1 MHPVPRRAL
10 FLFLVG
16 AIPGT
21 AQAQRIAE
29 VQIAPPFMRMVQ
41 DAQAQFV
48 ATVYDADGAPV
59 NVRIRW
65 TSSNIN
71 IATVDSA
78 GVVHAIWPGSVVV
91 TALVES
97 EGRRIV
103 ARAAVNVLRP
113 REQRTTTVYIPNV
126 PGAPNVPPP
135 GGRNLPPGYVMVQ
148 TDSIMRASIN
158 CAEPFLNA
166 ANPMRAC
173 YDTRAVLRDST
184 ALASRPVP
192 DKCVQNV
199 ERVMLLLQVNESG
212 AVENVMPFNTTGCG
226 GYTEAATEWGRHL
239 TFTPAQKDGHPVRS
253 WVRFMMRE
261 R

>member
-1 MHPVPRRAL
+1 MRRHTL
-10 FLFLVG
+10 FLSLILLILRPVSVF
-16 AIPGT
+16 
-21 AQAQRIAE
+21 AQRIAE
-29 VQIAPPFMRMVQ
+29 IQIAPPFMRMVQ

-59 NVRIRW
+59 NTRIRW

-78 GVVHAIWPGSVVV
+78 GVVKAIWPGSVVV

-103 ARAAVNVLRP
+103 ARAAVNILRP
-113 REQRTTTVYIPNV
+113 RENRPPTVV
-126 PGAPNVPPP
+126 GFPGAPGVPP
-135 GGRNLPPGYVMVQ
+135 GRPPNYVYVQ
-148 TDSIMRASIN
+148 TDSMLRASIN

-173 YDTRAVLRDST
+173 YDARAVMRDST
-184 ALASRPVP
+184 GVPAHPVP
-192 DKCVQNV
+192 DKCGQDL
-199 ERVMLLLQVNESG
+199 EHAMLLVQVTETG
-212 AVENVMPFNTTGCG
+212 AVEHVLPLSMAQCG
-226 GYTEAATEWGRHL
+226 DYAQAVVDWGRRL

-253 WVRFMMRE
+253 WVRIMLRD